1 MSGGEG
7 KGEQTEGKRGRCKSC
22 PGRVHQAHK
31 PRAPHLRRVELAKL
45 LAELLLLR
53 GVDRAVARAR
63 RVAATTHD
71 ALGHVH
77 SSARSLLHHLLPPAA
92 LGTVVILARVGAA
105 LAVMTLAAG
114 LGGA

>member
-7 KGEQTEGKRGRCKSC
+7 KGEQTEGKRGRCKSVQ
-22 PGRVHQAHK
+22 GEYTK
-31 PRAPHLRRVELAKL
+31 LTPRAHHLRRVELAKL